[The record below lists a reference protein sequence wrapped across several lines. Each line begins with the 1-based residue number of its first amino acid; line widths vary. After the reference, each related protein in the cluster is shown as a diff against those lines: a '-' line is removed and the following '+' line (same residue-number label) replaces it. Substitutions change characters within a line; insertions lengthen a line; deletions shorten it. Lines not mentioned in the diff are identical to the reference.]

1 MKPYIYILL
10 IYFAGI
16 SLATAVVTALDKY
29 RAKKGRWRIPE
40 ATLFILAIAGG
51 SVAEYTVMRLI
62 RHKTKHKRFMIGL
75 PVIIILQLALVFFIL
90 SQTF

>member
-1 MKPYIYILL
+1 MRPYIFILL
-10 IYFAGI
+10 IYLTGI
-16 SLATAVVTALDKY
+16 SLITALITALDKY
-29 RAKKGRWRIPE
+29 KAKNGRWRIPE
-40 ATLFILAIAGG
+40 ATLFILALLGG

-75 PVIIILQLALVFFIL
+75 PVIIILQVILCFFIL